1 MKLVKPLFSLKN
13 KNKRSWV
20 KPIAS
25 LLLLFTTIYFVFLLF
40 IIRKAN
46 TLTEISSNNFFQ
58 KNPDVII
65 VFTGDS
71 GRLEYAFNRLDDI
84 PTTKM
89 FISGVYI
96 KNSLKTLILSRK
108 QSIPPEEFLTQ
119 SGYHIELDYFA
130 RNTVENVIAAV
141 RYLRKQD
148 ERVKDIL
155 IVSSD
160 YHLLRIKMLFDTISG
175 TQKYD
180 LNYEGVKT
188 DYSNSKNIIKLLKE
202 SIKVLR
208 TIPFMMIWDLESY
221 TKN

>member
-1 MKLVKPLFSLKN
+1 MKLIKPLFSLRN
-13 KNKRSWV
+13 KNKKNWFAPVVS
-20 KPIAS
+20 I
-25 LLLLFTTIYFVFLLF
+25 LLLLLTVYFVFLLF

-58 KNPDVII
+58 KHPDVII

-71 GRLEYAFNRLDDI
+71 GRLDYAFKRLDKI

-119 SGYHIELDYFA
+119 SGYQIELDYFA

-141 RYLRKQD
+141 RYLRKDDQI
-148 ERVKDIL
+148 KDVL
-155 IVSSD
+155 VVSSD
-160 YHLLRIKMLFDTISG
+160 YHLLRIKMLFDTISDS
-175 TQKYD
+175 KNYH
-180 LNYEGVKT
+180 LNFEGVKT
-188 DYSNSKNIIKLLKE
+188 NYGENKNIIKLVKE
-202 SIKVLR
+202 SFKVLR